1 MNPKYLTNLKDAI
14 KSFWT
19 TRSSVGVLPGK
30 QLDEFLKLIKQ
41 VARMQESL
49 SHAFLPRTTTYQAII
64 VQAKTGI

>member
-30 QLDEFLKLIKQ
+30 QLDEFL
-41 VARMQESL
+41 
-49 SHAFLPRTTTYQAII
+49 TYQAII